1 MAHEFSISNKSSNLD
16 KTTLGE
22 LIIKLQ
28 SITTTI
34 NKEKWELIFPQL
46 MTMQF
51 LFLPQYFGVE
61 DGDGDGAVAAAV
73 AVDAEVALPDDI
85 CPRTSPG
92 GFCVV

>member
-1 MAHEFSISNKSSNLD
+1 MRAFFCLY
-16 KTTLGE
+16 
-22 LIIKLQ
+22 
-28 SITTTI
+28 
-34 NKEKWELIFPQL
+34 F

-51 LFLPQYFGVE
+51 LFLSQYFGVE
-61 DGDGDGAVAAAV
+61 DVDGAGAGAVDAAV